1 MGDAVEVS
9 SMRKRKP
16 EVEDLSNVEFE
27 TSEDIEIISSFD
39 KMGLRSDLLRGVYS
53 YGFEKPSA
61 IQQRAIKQ
69 IVKGRDIIAQAQS
82 GTGKTA
88 TFSIGVL
95 QSVDIKTRETQALI
109 LSPTRE
115 LAVQIQKVILALGDY
130 MNVQCHSCIGG
141 TNVGEDIR
149 KLDYG
154 QHIVTGTPGRV
165 FDMIRRRNLRTRSI
179 KLLVLD
185 EADEMLTKGF
195 KEQLY
200 DIYRYLP
207 PNAQVV
213 LLSATLPHDVLEMTS
228 KFMTEP
234 VRVLVK
240 RDELTLEGIKQFF
253 VAVEREE
260 WKFDT
265 LCDLYDTLTITQAVI
280 FCNTRRKVDWLADK
294 MREANFTVSSMHAD
308 MEQKDRDAIMKQFR
322 SGESRVLISTDVWA
336 RGLDVPQVSL
346 VINYDLPNNRE
357 LYIHRIGRS
366 GRYGRK
372 GVAINFVKSDDI
384 RILRDIEQYVPFRAN
399 FNYCTVYCN
408 KCHY

>member
-1 MGDAVEVS
+1 MAEQES
-9 SMRKRKP
+9 SLRKRKM
-16 EVEDLSNVEFE
+16 EVAEDLSNVEFE
-27 TSEDIEIISSFD
+27 TSEEIDIVSSFD
-39 KMGLRSDLLRGVYS
+39 KMGLTSDLVRGIYS

-95 QSVDIKTRETQALI
+95 QSIDVKTRETQALV
-109 LSPTRE
+109 LGPTRE

-130 MNVQCHSCIGG
+130 MNIQCHACIGG

-154 QHIVTGTPGRV
+154 QHVVAGTPGRV

-179 KLLVLD
+179 KLFVLD

-195 KEQLY
+195 KEQIY

-207 PNAQVV
+207 PGAQVV

-228 KFMTEP
+228 KFMTDP
-234 VRVLVK
+234 IRVLVK
-240 RDELTLEGIKQFF
+240 RDGLTLEGIKQFF
-253 VAVEREE
+253 VSVEREE

-308 MEQKDRDAIMKQFR
+308 MEQKDRDDIMKKFR
-322 SGESRVLISTDVWA
+322 AGESRVLISTDVWA

-372 GVAINFVKSDDI
+372 GVAINFAKADDI
-384 RILRDIEQYVPFRAN
+384 RILRDIEQYYSTQIDEMPMNVGELI
-399 FNYCTVYCN
+399 
-408 KCHY
+408 

>member
-1 MGDAVEVS
+1 MAAATASGAG
-9 SMRKRKP
+9 RKRQ
-16 EVEDLSNVEFE
+16 VDVDDLSNVEFE
-27 TSEDIEIISSFD
+27 TSEGVEVIPTFD
-39 KMGLRSDLLRGVYS
+39 KMGLNEDLLRGIYS

-61 IQQRAIKQ
+61 IQQRAIRQ
-69 IVKGRDIIAQAQS
+69 IVKGRDLIAQAQS

-95 QSVDIKTRETQALI
+95 QSIDVKTRETQALV
-109 LSPTRE
+109 LAPTRE

-130 MNVQCHSCIGG
+130 MNVQCHACIGG

-154 QHIVTGTPGRV
+154 QHIVSGTPGRV

-207 PNAQVV
+207 PGAQVV

-228 KFMTEP
+228 KFMTDP
-234 VRVLVK
+234 MRVLVK
-240 RDELTLEGIKQFF
+240 RDEITLEGIKQFF
-253 VAVEREE
+253 VAVECEE

-294 MREANFTVSSMHAD
+294 LREANFTVAAMHAD
-308 MEQKDRDAIMKQFR
+308 MEQKDRDEIMKQFR
-322 SGESRVLISTDVWA
+322 AGESRVLISTDVWA

-384 RILRDIEQYVPFRAN
+384 RILRDIEQYYSTQIDEMPMNVGELI
-399 FNYCTVYCN
+399 
-408 KCHY
+408 

>member
-1 MGDAVEVS
+1 MAAETS
-9 SMRKRKP
+9 TRKRRI

-27 TSEDIEIISSFD
+27 TSEDVEVIPTFD
-39 KMGLRSDLLRGVYS
+39 RMGLNSDLVRGIYS

-95 QSVDIKTRETQALI
+95 QSIDVKTRETQALV
-109 LSPTRE
+109 LAPTRE
-115 LAVQIQKVILALGDY
+115 LAVQIQRVILAVGDY
-130 MNVQCHSCIGG
+130 MNVQCHACIGG

-154 QHIVTGTPGRV
+154 QHVVTGTPGRV

-179 KLLVLD
+179 KMLVLD

-207 PNAQVV
+207 PGAQVV

-228 KFMTEP
+228 KFMSDP

-294 MREANFTVSSMHAD
+294 MREANFTVSAMHSD
-308 MEQKDRDAIMKQFR
+308 MEQKDRDAIMKTFR
-322 SGESRVLISTDVWA
+322 GGESRVLISTDVWA

-384 RILRDIEQYVPFRAN
+384 RILRDIEQYYSTQIDEMPMNVSELI
-399 FNYCTVYCN
+399 
-408 KCHY
+408 